1 MFVSAVGILAESL
14 LKVATNLVTLFFLR
28 LWGLCE
34 SLEMLEMDWGDNRK
48 IVDSTKHV
56 VVIASGKVESCN
68 SGSDA
73 GARIA
78 LEVTHKRSERGEKII
93 QAHNIL
99 FDVEFLG
106 LCSESVKIHGVV
118 ENIFGIA
125 SFEVFLE
132 IVVHHDSIM
141 VSEPNL
147 R

>member
-1 MFVSAVGILAESL
+1 
-14 LKVATNLVTLFFLR
+14 
-28 LWGLCE
+28 
-34 SLEMLEMDWGDNRK
+34 MDWGDNRE

-56 VVIASGKVESCN
+56 IVVASGKVESCN
-68 SGSDA
+68 PGSDA
-73 GARIA
+73 GASIA
-78 LEVTHKRSERGEKII
+78 LEVTHKVGKLVDIRERSSFYFVDFSEEII

-99 FDVEFLG
+99 LDVKFLG
-106 LCSESVKIHGVV
+106 LCCESVEIHSVV
-118 ENIFGIA
+118 EDIFGIA